1 LAFLSVPVQVHTYV
15 LQRIQEI
22 PGLPLAALVSD
33 GSGVRPNDVYA
44 LLAQNALYADLYA
57 APLIEHRR
65 VRLYLSADQ
74 ARAYAHRE
82 PTRLTSRVG
91 SPLPEV
97 TAPLT
102 PNTPL
107 LWDGLCWT
115 LINPG
120 ETTTTLLS
128 EKGQPVQLPSS
139 LFFHALDE
147 GSIRPLGRTEEQPQ
161 TSPVVDHRL
170 SQATPEDLR
179 QANERYAQVVAYLQG
194 EKETYAKTPSRT
206 LHRWV
211 ASFRE
216 AEETLGCGYVGL
228 LSRKAAQGNR
238 TPKAPQPPRDL
249 METFITQL
257 FETPRK
263 APAATVYRAYEQ
275 ECKKRNLTALSTHAS
290 ESDLARSRQKPER
303 ARGRRIASNPGIGNS
318 STIHHGMAVARSRL
332 SISIIPS

>member
-1 LAFLSVPVQVHTYV
+1 M
-15 LQRIQEI
+15 
-22 PGLPLAALVSD
+22 SD

-44 LLAQNALYADLYA
+44 MLAESALYADLYA

-74 ARAYAHRE
+74 ARAYAHRL
-82 PTRLTSRVG
+82 PTRFTSRVG

-128 EKGQPVQLPSS
+128 EKGQPVQFPSS
-139 LFFHALDE
+139 LFFHALDAGE
-147 GSIRPLGRTEEQPQ
+147 IRPLGRTEEQPL
-161 TSPVVDHRL
+161 SDPEVDRRL
-170 SQATPEDLR
+170 SLASQADLC
-179 QANERYAQVVAYLQG
+179 QANERYAQVIAYLQG
-194 EKETYAKTPSRT
+194 EKETIAKTPPRT

-211 ASFRE
+211 ARFRE
-216 AEETLGCGYVGL
+216 AEAQLGCGYVGL

-238 TPKAPQPPRDL
+238 MPKAPAEPREL
-249 METFITQL
+249 MDTFITEL

-275 ECKKRNLTALSTHAS
+275 ECRKRNLIAISARAFYGRIQRAIGPSADRSQGGSASSVSRAALVLGTP
-290 ESDLARSRQKPER
+290 ARYTPAWPSPLRDCPY
-303 ARGRRIASNPGIGNS
+303 
-318 STIHHGMAVARSRL
+318 RSFRT
-332 SISIIPS
+332 